1 MQRIHQKIIRTLF
14 SACAVSMLLCACD
27 SPNTPQS
34 KPDPAPR
41 PSPSPTPPSTGGSGG
56 GSGTGSGSHGGV
68 QNNQG
73 HRDGG
78 GVQADEGG
86 STVPSGPTTVKVTV
100 KTIAADVDGHK
111 KVSKSGGADAFE
123 GELTVT
129 VNKSPLEYGFVE
141 DTVAELAK
149 ELKGKTAVLAA
160 GEIYKFTEDDK
171 GEKVVTAA
179 SLIGPSKTIYVSA
192 FTQTITAN
200 VQSITPAT
208 TVYNTVA
215 SDGYTTN
222 AAKETKGTVAVDTTP
237 GNYAKAAI
245 NALKIGLAKAAP
257 GTNVSESEALI
268 AFDFYT
274 AGVPNNNL
282 ASTMAHLGA
291 TLHVGQRK
299 KEVIKITLKSVNN
312 GAVTFNMGAP
322 DPLSNKKV
330 QQLADTSEETGS
342 KLLAELKDAGKTK
355 VVQSPG
361 KVYFTDEE
369 LQKVFR
375 QLEDFITGAPVG
387 GVIGNADGNYLLF
400 TGDTPSQDGSNLL
413 KKNSS
418 TITLADVGNPADPA
432 DVKLYVGVRIK

>member
-1 MQRIHQKIIRTLF
+1 
-14 SACAVSMLLCACD
+14 
-27 SPNTPQS
+27 
-34 KPDPAPR
+34 
-41 PSPSPTPPSTGGSGG
+41 
-56 GSGTGSGSHGGV
+56 
-68 QNNQG
+68 
-73 HRDGG
+73 
-78 GVQADEGG
+78 
-86 STVPSGPTTVKVTV
+86 
-100 KTIAADVDGHK
+100 
-111 KVSKSGGADAFE
+111 
-123 GELTVT
+123 
-129 VNKSPLEYGFVE
+129 
-141 DTVAELAK
+141 
-149 ELKGKTAVLAA
+149 
-160 GEIYKFTEDDK
+160 
-171 GEKVVTAA
+171 EKVVTAA

-192 FTQTITAN
+192 FTQTIKAN

-208 TVYNTVA
+208 TVYNTVT
-215 SDGYTTN
+215 SNDYTTN
-222 AAKETKGTVAVDTTP
+222 ATKETTGTVAVDTTP

-257 GTNVSESEALI
+257 DTNVSESEALI

-274 AGVPNNNL
+274 EAAATNL

-400 TGDTPSQDGSNLL
+400 KGDTPSQDGSNLL

-418 TITLADVGNPADPA
+418 TITLADVGNPAD
-432 DVKLYVGVRIK
+432 VKLYVGVRIK